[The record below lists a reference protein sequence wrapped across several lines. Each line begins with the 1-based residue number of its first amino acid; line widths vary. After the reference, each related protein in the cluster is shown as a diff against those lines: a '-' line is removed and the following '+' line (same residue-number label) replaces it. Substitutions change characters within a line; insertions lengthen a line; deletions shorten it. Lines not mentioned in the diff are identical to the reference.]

1 MNRLL
6 NIVPTISCITK
17 RKEETFKN
25 NTKSD
30 PPNTVRVGFFRV
42 LPIRMDSLVPL
53 MHHDVIDLASLVSS

>member
-25 NTKSD
+25 NTKND
-30 PPNTVRVGFFRV
+30 LPNIVRVG
-42 LPIRMDSLVPL
+42 IRINDARYLK
-53 MHHDVIDLASLVSS
+53 